1 MLMGHGGN
9 IHALAARLNCP
20 AEAICDMSSNVNP
33 FGPPEGLMD
42 YLRAEL
48 GQITSLP
55 EVDAGEMRRAFA
67 ARYALDPRTVLAG
80 NGSTQLIHLLP
91 EALGWRK
98 VAIAGP
104 TYADYADACRMQ
116 AISPVLLAARRQEGF
131 RPNLDALSA
140 AADQAEA
147 LFICNPNNPTGAQL
161 AREHLL
167 ALCAA
172 HPDTT
177 IVVDESYLPFVHPA
191 AEHTLLGCGLSNLIV
206 INSMSKIF
214 RLPGLRIGF
223 IHARQTTIDR
233 LQERLPPWSVNALAQ
248 SAVRYLMQAE
258 EAMAEFIKTSC
269 RRLDAAR
276 DTFCRDLGAIRGL
289 EIFPSRTSFLLMRL
303 PEGLTAAS
311 VWEAM
316 AEARVLIRDCSNFE
330 GLGERYIRLS
340 LKDEV
345 SNRWVAELLMQM
357 LAMEGKSL

>member
-33 FGPPEGLMD
+33 FGPPEGLMAH
-42 YLRAEL
+42 LRTEL
-48 GQITSLP
+48 DQITALP
-55 EVDAGEMRRAFA
+55 EVDADRMRRAFA
-67 ARYALDPRTVLAG
+67 AHHGLDCGTLLAG
-80 NGSTQLIHLLP
+80 NGSTQLIYLLP
-91 EALGWRK
+91 AAMGWRT
-98 VAIAGP
+98 VAIAAP

-116 AISPVLLAARRQEGF
+116 AIDPILVPARREEGF

-140 AADQAEA
+140 AAARAEA
-147 LFICNPNNPTGAQL
+147 LFICNPNNPTGTLL

-177 IVVDESYLPFVHPA
+177 IIVDESYLPFVHPA
-191 AEHTLLGCGLSNLIV
+191 ADHTLFGCGLPNLIV

-223 IHARQTTIDR
+223 IHAAETIIDR
-233 LQERLPPWSVNALAQ
+233 LQTCLPPWSVNALAQ
-248 SAVRYLMQAE
+248 AAVRYLMREQA
-258 EAMAEFIKTSC
+258 AVADFIATSC

-276 DTFCRDLGAIRGL
+276 DAFCRELSAIRGL
-289 EIFPSRTSFLLMRL
+289 ELFPSRTGFILMRL
-303 PEGLTAAS
+303 SGGLTAAD

-316 AEARVLIRDCSNFE
+316 AEAGVLIRDCTNFE

-340 LKDEV
+340 LNDQAA
-345 SNRWVAELLMQM
+345 NRRAVELLKR
-357 LAMEGKSL
+357 LFTNEGVWP